1 MEEEK
6 VFELTKEN
14 YHSPEARKRYLGAS
28 MFKDFQKCEV
38 MALAKV
44 NGEYEEK
51 QTPALLFGS
60 YVDAYF
66 SNELPEFI
74 ANHPELFTKQGTLK
88 SDYKGAEEVIK
99 AIEADPVFMKYM
111 SGEKQVIMT
120 GVINGVPTKIK
131 MDSYHPH
138 KVIVDQKVMKD
149 LEPVWIDSSTG
160 GRVLVD
166 FVEAY
171 RYDIQGAL
179 YQEVERQ
186 NSGEQLPF
194 VLAVATKE
202 ECPDK
207 LVMRIDQEF
216 LDLALAEYKEKAPRY
231 WDIIN
236 GKIEPIG
243 CGHCPACRSK
253 KMLDERIPTYKKFR
267 EKEIN

>member
-1 MEEEK
+1 MEEKEK

-14 YHSPEARKRYLGAS
+14 YHSPEARKHYLGSS
-28 MFKDFQKCEV
+28 MFKDFKKCEV

-51 QTPALLFGS
+51 TSEAMLFGS
-60 YVDAYF
+60 YVDAHF

-74 ANHPELFTKQGTLK
+74 AAHPELFTKQGTLLAK
-88 SDYKGAEEVIK
+88 YKDVDEVIK
-99 AIEADPVFMKYM
+99 AIENDPVFMKYM

-120 GVINGVPTKIK
+120 GTIANVPFKIK
-131 MDSYHPH
+131 IDSYHPN

-149 LEPVWIDSSTG
+149 LDPVWVNVDG
-160 GRVLVD
+160 KNVLMD

-171 RYDIQGAL
+171 GYDIQGAI
-179 YQEVERQ
+179 YQEVVKE
-186 NSGEQLPF
+186 NCGEQLPF

-207 LVMRIDQEF
+207 LVFRMDQEY
-216 LDLALAEYKEKAPRY
+216 LDLALAEVKEKAPRY

-236 GKIEPIG
+236 GKIEPVG
-243 CGHCPACRSK
+243 CGRCPVCRAK
-253 KMLDERIPTYKKFR
+253 KKLDERIPTYKRIFK
-267 EKEIN
+267 EKE